1 MVAVVAS
8 AVPRPRQGGGVR
20 WALVLALVL
29 VVLLQV
35 AAAAHAVVR
44 ARGGIEALAADRAAV
59 TAVVVVTGDPFV
71 LAGRGDSARVLRD
84 GTVEYIDV
92 RGTRRAVGAPVLL
105 SGGEALTEPAW
116 RSTVRVRGR
125 LGPTDR
131 ADDRVATLTVSGDA
145 RGGRAA
151 REHRLGGRA
160 VARRSPVVRRRGSG
174 GCPGPAAR
182 SRHR

>member
-1 MVAVVAS
+1 MTPGGSAAVRHGGDPHDRLSGAGTDAMAPGAPRVRPATDLRLLAPAVLAWVAAAAALGLEVPGHLVLAGGAAVVAVVAS

-84 GTVEYIDV
+84 GTVEVIDA
-92 RGTRRAVGAPVLL
+92 GTRRAVGAP
-105 SGGEALTEPAW
+105 S
-116 RSTVRVRGR
+116 
-125 LGPTDR
+125 
-131 ADDRVATLTVSGDA
+131 
-145 RGGRAA
+145 
-151 REHRLGGRA
+151 
-160 VARRSPVVRRRGSG
+160 
-174 GCPGPAAR
+174 C
-182 SRHR
+182 